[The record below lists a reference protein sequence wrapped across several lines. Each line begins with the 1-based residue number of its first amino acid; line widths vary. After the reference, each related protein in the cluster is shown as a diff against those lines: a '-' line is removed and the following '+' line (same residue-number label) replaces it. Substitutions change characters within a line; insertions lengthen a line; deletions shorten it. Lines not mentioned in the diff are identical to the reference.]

1 MNKKFEFDYE
11 YINNFVIYG
20 YRSLNKTP
28 NSFFK
33 HVKKVKSSHQIIIDS
48 ELNFKERRYFFPKFT
63 TPVRSRHLFDEIK
76 EELIRSVGLRLRSDV
91 PISFCLSGGVDPLH

>member
-1 MNKKFEFDYE
+1 MWAFAIWDHKKKTLLLSRDIFGEKPLYFIKKREGIYFGSEIKYLKSLLNKKFEFDYE

-28 NSFFK
+28 TFFK

-48 ELNFKERRYFFPKFT
+48 TEF
-63 TPVRSRHLFDEIK
+63 
-76 EELIRSVGLRLRSDV
+76 
-91 PISFCLSGGVDPLH
+91 